1 MIRMDQS
8 NSYFTRSDL
17 AKELDVKKSHI
28 RFCEENGLIPPRTSK
43 LKRRVYNRYDRERL
57 KLVFHFVLLG
67 YSKEQIIDLIG
78 IPDANLDENDQLM
91 QGIEYGLKELKKLE
105 KRKEELS
112 FTQQTR
118 IINEIEMLREY
129 INKIKIIKSGVFEE
143 PPARPGIRFE
153 EKVKIPAKPVMAIT
167 AEAEKKA
174 TQHPVKV
181 FSLFVAGLALVILI
195 GSYFFYQT
203 GQKETKTIKLVQKKP
218 IHSGK
223 ILVPQA
229 SEPVDQIAKTQVVA
243 PEAQK
248 IPESTSPAQLESV
261 KAQSTDASLDVTKRN
276 GEIQSESDT
285 NLLKDEKP
293 TEKQLGAGK
302 TDTVSKGDA
311 IQAGIV
317 KETVP
322 SQTSKEIPVTAGD
335 ALAPEKQTFDNS
347 KVEEAPKDDV
357 QKEVAG
363 EDLSEKAAPAAVG
376 EDTLTAAVP
385 EPVKEKAPDIEV
397 KEAPESESAAKALSV
412 TDDVSLVPEK
422 EKLDSPKV
430 EEAPKDDVQKEVAG
444 EDLSEKAAP
453 AAVGEDTL
461 TAAVPEPVKEKAPD
475 IEVKEAPESE
485 SAAKALSVTDDVS
498 LVPEKEKLDSPKV
511 EEAPKDD
518 VQKEVAGEDSS
529 EKAAPAAVGEETLT
543 AAVPEPEVEKV
554 AETEVKSSLT
564 ESEKEME
571 QITSEED
578 INQQKN
584 ELSRLK
590 SFLDEYC
597 QAYTNK
603 DLDKFITFFTSDA
616 TENNKPFH
624 ELLPDYRKN
633 MEGAESL
640 TYRIELMSY
649 SKQTASGNLMIRGK
663 FFTRYQSQKKVWK
676 EKNGSIFMEL
686 LENGDSF
693 LVKQLNY

>member
-8 NSYFTRSDL
+8 NSYFTISDL

-28 RFCEENGLIPPRTSK
+28 RFCEENGLISPRASK

-67 YSKEQIIDLIG
+67 YSKEQIIGLIG
-78 IPDANLDENDQLM
+78 IPDSNLDENDQLM
-91 QGIEYGLKELKKLE
+91 QGIEYASKELRKLE

-112 FTQQTR
+112 FTKQTR
-118 IINEIEMLREY
+118 TINEIEMLREY
-129 INKIKIIKSGVFEE
+129 INKIKSIKSGVLEE
-143 PPARPGIRFE
+143 LSARPSIRFE
-153 EKVKIPAKPVMAIT
+153 EKTKIPTKPITAIT
-167 AEAEKKA
+167 AEAQKKI

-181 FSLFVAGLALVILI
+181 ISLFVAGLALVILI
-195 GSYFFYQT
+195 GSYFYYQA

-218 IHSGK
+218 IRSGK

-229 SEPVDQIAKTQVVA
+229 SELVDQTAKTQVVA

-248 IPESTSPAQLESV
+248 IPESTSPVQLENV

-285 NLLKDEKP
+285 NLFKNEKP
-293 TEKQLGAGK
+293 AEKQLGAGK

-311 IQAGIV
+311 IQAGII

-335 ALAPEKQTFDNS
+335 ALVPEKQTLIS
-347 KVEEAPKDDV
+347 PEVEEAPKEDV

-363 EDLSEKAAPAAVG
+363 EDLSEKAAPTAVG
-376 EDTLTAAVP
+376 EDTLTVAVP
-385 EPVKEKAPDIEV
+385 EPVKEKVVPD
-397 KEAPESESAAKALSV
+397 AA
-412 TDDVSLVPEK
+412 
-422 EKLDSPKV
+422 
-430 EEAPKDDVQKEVAG
+430 
-444 EDLSEKAAP
+444 
-453 AAVGEDTL
+453 
-461 TAAVPEPVKEKAPD
+461 
-475 IEVKEAPESE
+475 
-485 SAAKALSVTDDVS
+485 
-498 LVPEKEKLDSPKV
+498 
-511 EEAPKDD
+511 
-518 VQKEVAGEDSS
+518 
-529 EKAAPAAVGEETLT
+529 GEETLT
-543 AAVPEPEVEKV
+543 AAVSEPGVGKV
-554 AETEVKSSLT
+554 AETEVKPSLT

-597 QAYTNK
+597 QTYTNK

-624 ELLPDYRKN
+624 ELLSDYRNN
-633 MEGAESL
+633 MEGVESL

-649 SKQTASGNLMIRGK
+649 SKQTASGNLIIRGR
-663 FFTRYQSQKKVWK
+663 FFTRYQSQKGVW
-676 EKNGSIFMEL
+676 EENNGGIFMEL

>member
-8 NSYFTRSDL
+8 NSYFTISDL

-28 RFCEENGLIPPRTSK
+28 RFCEENGFISHRTSK
-43 LKRRVYNRYDRERL
+43 LKRRAYNRYDRERL

-67 YSKEQIIDLIG
+67 YSKEQIIGLIG
-78 IPDANLDENDQLM
+78 IPDSNLDENDQLM
-91 QGIEYGLKELKKLE
+91 QGIEYASKELRKLE

-112 FTQQTR
+112 FTKQART
-118 IINEIEMLREY
+118 INEIEMLREY
-129 INKIKIIKSGVFEE
+129 IKKIENIKSGVFEE
-143 PPARPGIRFE
+143 PSARPSIRFE
-153 EKVKIPAKPVMAIT
+153 DKAKIPTKPVTAIT
-167 AEAEKKA
+167 AEAEKRT

-181 FSLFVAGLALVILI
+181 ISLFVAGLALVILI
-195 GSYFFYQT
+195 GSYFYYQA

-223 ILVPQA
+223 ILAPQM
-229 SEPVDQIAKTQVVA
+229 SEPVDQTAKALIVT
-243 PEAQK
+243 PETQK
-248 IPESTSPAQLESV
+248 IPESTSPAQLENE
-261 KAQSTDASLDVTKRN
+261 KGQSTDPSLDVTKRN

-293 TEKQLGAGK
+293 VEKQFDAGK

-311 IQAGIV
+311 IQAVIV
-317 KETVP
+317 KEGVP
-322 SQTSKEIPVTAGD
+322 SQTSKAMPETAGD
-335 ALAPEKQTFDNS
+335 ALVPEKQMLTS
-347 KVEEAPKDDV
+347 PKVEETPKDDV

-363 EDLSEKAAPAAVG
+363 DGEDLSEKAAPTAVG

-385 EPVKEKAPDIEV
+385 EPVKEKATDIKVQEATES
-397 KEAPESESAAKALSV
+397 EAPVNASPV
-412 TDDVSLVPEK
+412 TNAVSSVPEK
-422 EKLDSPKV
+422 EKLDSTKI
-430 EEAPKDDVQKEVAG
+430 EETLKGDVKQEDDAKR
-444 EDLSEKAAP
+444 LKEKAVP
-453 AAVGEDTL
+453 DAAGEDTL
-461 TAAVPEPVKEKAPD
+461 TA
-475 IEVKEAPESE
+475 
-485 SAAKALSVTDDVS
+485 DVS
-498 LVPEKEKLDSPKV
+498 
-511 EEAPKDD
+511 
-518 VQKEVAGEDSS
+518 
-529 EKAAPAAVGEETLT
+529 
-543 AAVPEPEVEKV
+543 EPGMEKV
-554 AETEVKSSLT
+554 AETEVKPSLT
-564 ESEKEME
+564 ESEKEKE

-624 ELLPDYRKN
+624 ELLPDYRN
-633 MEGAESL
+633 TLEGAKSL
-640 TYRIELMSY
+640 KYRIELMSY
-649 SKQTASGNLMIRGK
+649 SKQTASKNLMIRGR
-663 FFTRYQSQKKVWK
+663 FFTRYQSQKGVW
-676 EKNGSIFMEL
+676 EENNGSISMVL

>member
-8 NSYFTRSDL
+8 NSYFTISDL

-28 RFCEENGLIPPRTSK
+28 RFCEENGLISPRASK

-67 YSKEQIIDLIG
+67 YSKEQIIGLIG
-78 IPDANLDENDQLM
+78 IPDSNLDENDQLM
-91 QGIEYGLKELKKLE
+91 QGIEYASKELRKLE

-112 FTQQTR
+112 FTKQTR
-118 IINEIEMLREY
+118 TINEIEMLREY
-129 INKIKIIKSGVFEE
+129 INKIKSIKSGVLEE
-143 PPARPGIRFE
+143 LSARPSIRFE
-153 EKVKIPAKPVMAIT
+153 EKTKIPTKPITAIT
-167 AEAEKKA
+167 AEAQKKI

-181 FSLFVAGLALVILI
+181 ISLFVAGLALVILI
-195 GSYFFYQT
+195 GSYFYYQA

-218 IHSGK
+218 IRSGK

-229 SEPVDQIAKTQVVA
+229 SELVDQTAKTQVVA

-248 IPESTSPAQLESV
+248 IPESTSPVQLENV

-285 NLLKDEKP
+285 NLFKNEKP
-293 TEKQLGAGK
+293 AEKQLGAGK

-311 IQAGIV
+311 IQAGII

-335 ALAPEKQTFDNS
+335 ALVPEKQTLIS
-347 KVEEAPKDDV
+347 PEVEEAPKEDV

-363 EDLSEKAAPAAVG
+363 EDLSEKAAPTAVG
-376 EDTLTAAVP
+376 EDTLTVAVP
-385 EPVKEKAPDIEV
+385 EPVKEKSPDIKV
-397 KEAPESESAAKALSV
+397 KDKETPGSESAAKASTV
-412 TDDVSLVPEK
+412 TDDVPLIAEK
-422 EKLDSPKV
+422 QKLDRPKV
-430 EEAPKDDVQKEVAG
+430 EEALKDDVKQEVDEEG
-444 EDLSEKAAP
+444 L
-453 AAVGEDTL
+453 
-461 TAAVPEPVKEKAPD
+461 KEKVVPD
-475 IEVKEAPESE
+475 
-485 SAAKALSVTDDVS
+485 AA
-498 LVPEKEKLDSPKV
+498 
-511 EEAPKDD
+511 
-518 VQKEVAGEDSS
+518 
-529 EKAAPAAVGEETLT
+529 GEETLT
-543 AAVPEPEVEKV
+543 AAVSEPGVGKV
-554 AETEVKSSLT
+554 AETEVKPSLT

-597 QAYTNK
+597 QTYTNK

-624 ELLPDYRKN
+624 ELLSDYRNN
-633 MEGAESL
+633 MEGVESL

-649 SKQTASGNLMIRGK
+649 SKQTASGNLIIRGR
-663 FFTRYQSQKKVWK
+663 FFTRYQSQKGVW
-676 EKNGSIFMEL
+676 EENNGGIFMEL

>member
-8 NSYFTRSDL
+8 NGYFTISDL

-28 RFCEENGLIPPRTSK
+28 RFCEENGLILPRASK

-112 FTQQTR
+112 FTKQTR
-118 IINEIEMLREY
+118 TINEIEMLREY
-129 INKIKIIKSGVFEE
+129 IKKIKIIKSGVLEE
-143 PPARPGIRFE
+143 PPARPSIRFE
-153 EKVKIPAKPVMAIT
+153 EKAKIPTKPVKAIT
-167 AEAEKKA
+167 AEAEKKS

-181 FSLFVAGLALVILI
+181 ISLFVAGLAMVIFI
-195 GSYFFYQT
+195 GSYFYYQA

-218 IHSGK
+218 IDSGT

-229 SEPVDQIAKTQVVA
+229 SEPVDQTAKAQVEA

-248 IPESTSPAQLESV
+248 IPESTFPAQLESV
-261 KAQSTDASLDVTKRN
+261 KAQSTDAPLDVTKRN
-276 GEIQSESDT
+276 EEIQSESDT

-293 TEKQLGAGK
+293 AEKQFGAGK
-302 TDTVSKGDA
+302 TDTVSKDDA
-311 IQAGIV
+311 IQTGIV
-317 KETVP
+317 KETVS

-335 ALAPEKQTFDNS
+335 ALVPEKQTLIS
-347 KVEEAPKDDV
+347 PKVEEASKDDV

-363 EDLSEKAAPAAVG
+363 EDLSEKASPTAVG

-385 EPVKEKAPDIEV
+385 EP
-397 KEAPESESAAKALSV
+397 
-412 TDDVSLVPEK
+412 
-422 EKLDSPKV
+422 
-430 EEAPKDDVQKEVAG
+430 G
-444 EDLSEKAAP
+444 
-453 AAVGEDTL
+453 
-461 TAAVPEPVKEKAPD
+461 
-475 IEVKEAPESE
+475 
-485 SAAKALSVTDDVS
+485 
-498 LVPEKEKLDSPKV
+498 
-511 EEAPKDD
+511 
-518 VQKEVAGEDSS
+518 
-529 EKAAPAAVGEETLT
+529 
-543 AAVPEPEVEKV
+543 VEKV
-554 AETEVKSSLT
+554 AETDVKPSLT
-564 ESEKEME
+564 ESEKKMK
-571 QITSEED
+571 QITSEVD

-584 ELSRLK
+584 ELNRLK
-590 SFLDEYC
+590 SFLNDYC

-633 MEGAESL
+633 MEGKESL

-649 SKQTASGNLMIRGK
+649 SKQTASKNLMIRGR
-663 FFTRYQSQKKVWK
+663 FFTRYQSQKGVWK
-676 EKNGSIFMEL
+676 ENNGSIFMEL

>member
-1 MIRMDQS
+1 MDQS
-8 NSYFTRSDL
+8 NSYFTMSDL

-28 RFCEENGLIPPRTSK
+28 RFCEENGLIPPRASK

-78 IPDANLDENDQLM
+78 MPDANLDENDQLM

-129 INKIKIIKSGVFEE
+129 INKIKIIKSGVLEE
-143 PPARPGIRFE
+143 PSARPSIRFE

-181 FSLFVAGLALVILI
+181 ISLFVAGLALVILV
-195 GSYFFYQT
+195 GSYFYYQA

-218 IHSGK
+218 IHSEK
-223 ILVPQA
+223 FLVSQA
-229 SEPVDQIAKTQVVA
+229 PVPVDQIAKTQAAVQ
-243 PEAQK
+243 ETQK
-248 IPESTSPAQLESV
+248 LTQSSSDSQQGSLKVKSTKSLPDSTQTV
-261 KAQSTDASLDVTKRN
+261 KIA
-276 GEIQSESDT
+276 
-285 NLLKDEKP
+285 
-293 TEKQLGAGK
+293 
-302 TDTVSKGDA
+302 
-311 IQAGIV
+311 
-317 KETVP
+317 
-322 SQTSKEIPVTAGD
+322 PVTD
-335 ALAPEKQTFDNS
+335 DVSLVPEKEKLGS
-347 KVEEAPKDDV
+347 PKVEEAPKDDV

-363 EDLSEKAAPAAVG
+363 EDFSEKAAPAAVG

-385 EPVKEKAPDIEV
+385 EP
-397 KEAPESESAAKALSV
+397 
-412 TDDVSLVPEK
+412 
-422 EKLDSPKV
+422 
-430 EEAPKDDVQKEVAG
+430 G
-444 EDLSEKAAP
+444 
-453 AAVGEDTL
+453 
-461 TAAVPEPVKEKAPD
+461 
-475 IEVKEAPESE
+475 
-485 SAAKALSVTDDVS
+485 
-498 LVPEKEKLDSPKV
+498 
-511 EEAPKDD
+511 
-518 VQKEVAGEDSS
+518 
-529 EKAAPAAVGEETLT
+529 
-543 AAVPEPEVEKV
+543 VEKV
-554 AETEVKSSLT
+554 AETEVKPSLT
-564 ESEKEME
+564 ESEKEKK

-603 DLDKFITFFTSDA
+603 DLDKFITLFTSDA

-633 MEGAESL
+633 MEGMESL
-640 TYRIELMSY
+640 AYRIELMSY
-649 SKQTASGNLMIRGK
+649 SKQTASRNLMIRGR
-663 FFTRYQSQKKVWK
+663 FFTRYQSQKGVWK
-676 EKNGSIFMEL
+676 ENNGSIFMEL

-693 LVKQLNY
+693 LVKQLTY